1 MYRKGNEIM
10 QDAQKGD
17 GKMKRKNGKDQQAL
31 LAGMLLKMERL
42 RQGSKHILWIY
53 GTFCK

>member
-31 LAGMLLKMERL
+31 LAG
-42 RQGSKHILWIY
+42 
-53 GTFCK
+53 